1 MLSIKLVKER
11 AYTPRFNFMFQHFSI
26 LYANNNAIIWKSGC
40 AISGICERNKT
51 VTKALRKVR
60 SFIILEG
67 RVCNNR
73 IFIYKIKEC
82 ITDILTPSVRFIY
95 IYIYIYI
102 LESHLSRTMWKILYQ
117 HINAFICCSVLEQ
130 QIGVA
135 LRGYSMLC
143 DSL

>member
-73 IFIYKIKEC
+73 IFIYKIKAC
-82 ITDILTPSVRFIY
+82 ITDILTPSLRFIY
-95 IYIYIYI
+95 IHFRITSFQSHVENSIPACKCIYLLFSARATNWRCTYRI
-102 LESHLSRTMWKILYQ
+102 
-117 HINAFICCSVLEQ
+117 
-130 QIGVA
+130 
-135 LRGYSMLC
+135 
-143 DSL
+143 

>member
-60 SFIILEG
+60 SFIIFEG
-67 RVCNNR
+67 RVCNDR

-82 ITDILTPSVRFIY
+82 ITDILTPLLRISL
-95 IYIYIYI
+95 IYIYI

>member
-11 AYTPRFNFMFQHFSI
+11 AYRPWFNFMFQHFSI
-26 LYANNNAIIWKSGC
+26 LYANSNAIIWKSGC
-40 AISGICERNKT
+40 AILDIYERNKT

-60 SFIILEG
+60 SFIILEV

-73 IFIYKIKEC
+73 MFIYKLKHV
-82 ITDILTPSVRFIY
+82 LY
-95 IYIYIYI
+95 IYIYIFIYI
-102 LESHLSRTMWKILYQ
+102 DIFESHLSSAMWEILYW
-117 HINAFICCSVLEQ
+117 HINAFICCSVKEQ

-135 LRGYSMLC
+135 FRGYSMLC

>member
-60 SFIILEG
+60 SFIIFEG
-67 RVCNNR
+67 RVCNDR

-82 ITDILTPSVRFIY
+82 ITDILTPLLRFIY
-95 IYIYIYI
+95 IHFRITSFQNHVENSIPAYKCIY
-102 LESHLSRTMWKILYQ
+102 LLFSARATNWR
-117 HINAFICCSVLEQ
+117 CT
-130 QIGVA
+130 
-135 LRGYSMLC
+135 
-143 DSL
+143 